1 MTMIFLK
8 IESVQLDPSHKLV
21 VWINE
26 GFRHFYVASITS
38 LVYCLIHLVINEYV
52 PERKK
57 ATNLSLRLHSLS
69 MMLTLS
75 FALWLFIDGLNAIL
89 WISKSGVIR
98 QFIWFFM
105 ACVAMVASGCVFVA
119 RFYNEI
125 NYMGEK
131 RFSKIVWNEVYKN
144 CKFFF
149 SKLFLSPFNDFLIVK
164 FF

>member
-119 RFYNEI
+119 RVYKEI

-131 RFSKIVWNEVYKN
+131 RFSKIV
-144 CKFFF
+144 
-149 SKLFLSPFNDFLIVK
+149 
-164 FF
+164 